1 MQPRRSA
8 AKRLRIKRKSL
19 VDGEE
24 RQDPHKEDLDALR
37 QLLRLGDH
45 AHGCCIPPHCGGW
58 CALSGPQPSPDLFDR
73 CAGTKVAGFCLHGVY
88 LGSEKVRVC
97 RSQDERS
104 FSACRTAVRRY
115 LRPARAGSA
124 AAITPSAPVM
134 LHVLSASTQLGAH
147 RRPACTTQHVRYR

>member
-1 MQPRRSA
+1 MGETGGCAAYRHERDAPGHRSRAGA
-8 AKRLRIKRKSL
+8 ARWRGTSGKSP
-19 VDGEE
+19 G
-24 RQDPHKEDLDALR
+24 
-37 QLLRLGDH
+37 
-45 AHGCCIPPHCGGW
+45 
-58 CALSGPQPSPDLFDR
+58 
-73 CAGTKVAGFCLHGVY
+73 Y
-88 LGSEKVRVC
+88 

-104 FSACRTAVRRY
+104 FSACHTAVRRY